1 MEGGGGGLLLVL
13 SLATSYYFLD
23 INEDGMLTST
33 LSIILKYDIQLMYMY
48 IIQLSYFIDIKRDRI
63 LNHEHTVPVQYTTLS
78 KIRQYFLYSRACFL
92 VK

>member
-1 MEGGGGGLLLVL
+1 
-13 SLATSYYFLD
+13 
-23 INEDGMLTST
+23 MLTSTCT

-48 IIQLSYFIDIKRDRI
+48 IIQLFYFIDIKRDRI
-63 LNHEHTVPVQYTTLS
+63 LNHEVLVQYTTLS

>member
-1 MEGGGGGLLLVL
+1 
-13 SLATSYYFLD
+13 
-23 INEDGMLTST
+23 MLTSTCT

-63 LNHEHTVPVQYTTLS
+63 LNHEVLVQYTTLS

>member
-1 MEGGGGGLLLVL
+1 
-13 SLATSYYFLD
+13 
-23 INEDGMLTST
+23 MLTSTCT

-63 LNHEHTVPVQYTTLS
+63 LNHEHMLLVQYTTLS

>member
-1 MEGGGGGLLLVL
+1 
-13 SLATSYYFLD
+13 
-23 INEDGMLTST
+23 MLTNTCT

-63 LNHEHTVPVQYTTLS
+63 LNHEHMVLVQYTTLS

-92 VK
+92 VKWGRDFGTLTTLS

>member
-1 MEGGGGGLLLVL
+1 
-13 SLATSYYFLD
+13 
-23 INEDGMLTST
+23 MLTSTCT
-33 LSIILKYDIQLMYMY
+33 LSIILKYDIQLMY

-63 LNHEHTVPVQYTTLS
+63 LNHEHMVLVQYTTLS